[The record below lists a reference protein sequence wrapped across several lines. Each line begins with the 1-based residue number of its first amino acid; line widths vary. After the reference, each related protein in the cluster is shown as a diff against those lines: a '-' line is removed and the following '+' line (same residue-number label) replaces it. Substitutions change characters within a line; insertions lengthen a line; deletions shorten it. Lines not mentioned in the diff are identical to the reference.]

1 MEHLS
6 RHELDAQDCELGNSG
21 IEEKEQ
27 LSHLVSQQNDTP
39 RHSRRETAL

>member
-21 IEEKEQ
+21 IEEKNQ
-27 LSHLVSQQNDTP
+27 LSHLVCPQNDTH
-39 RHSRRETAL
+39 RHSRREMAL